1 MRAVFIDRDGTIG
14 GDTEATYPPNFV
26 LYDNVLDSIE
36 LLKASGFKVIAFT
49 NQPDIAMGKV
59 SQKEFEDE
67 LFGFKFND
75 VCICPHL
82 PSDLCKCRKPGTYMA
97 SGNSHHPSAASRQ
110 QMSAASYR
118 AGPVSPRTH
127 RAGSEPHR
135 ADCTQKPRACPPEL
149 PFFLFLW
156 IHNRARHHRRCT
168 GRARRPRFHKSGGS
182 AHPMGGMLM
191 FK

>member
-82 PSDLCKCRKPGTYMA
+82 PSDLCKCRKPGTYM
-97 SGNSHHPSAASRQ
+97 GF
-110 QMSAASYR
+110 SYGLSC
-118 AGPVSPRTH
+118 ALLDSLVYEDSKTGKQVFQLLMDDC
-127 RAGSEPHR
+127 SE
-135 ADCTQKPRACPPEL
+135 KL
-149 PFFLFLW
+149 
-156 IHNRARHHRRCT
+156 
-168 GRARRPRFHKSGGS
+168 K
-182 AHPMGGMLM
+182 
-191 FK
+191 